1 MHTFDFMSKN
11 NNAAQPL
18 HPKPLL
24 YRVLTGALIG
34 LVLIAL
40 FLLSVKADNPAWPKY
55 WKLRPLLIV
64 PIAGGMGGVF
74 YYLMD
79 HFRARGGWI
88 KIVATIISL
97 LGFIIALWM
106 GTILGLDGTLW
117 D

>member
-1 MHTFDFMSKN
+1 MNKN
-11 NNAAQPL
+11 NQSTQPL

-24 YRVLTGALIG
+24 YRVLAGALIG

-74 YYLMD
+74 YYFMD
-79 HFRARGGWI
+79 HFRASGGWI
-88 KIVATIISL
+88 KTAANIVSL
-97 LGFIIALWM
+97 LGFMIALWM
-106 GTILGLDGTLW
+106 GTVLGLDGTLW
-117 D
+117 N